1 MEKRQRIFRII
12 LIILLAV
19 CGIWIAISRLSVSE
33 GSCAVIKVDGR
44 IIRQLPLAEDT
55 VVMIDSKNNIS
66 LKVIVDKGS
75 IFVEHSDCPDKI
87 CEQKGRI
94 SKINEN
100 IICLPARTVIEI
112 QGWIEYIINI
122 PMVIPGIKLGLANI
136 VILFTLCTCSK
147 SDALYVLIGRLLLN
161 ALLFGNI
168 SSLMYSVCGG
178 LLSFA
183 VMCLAMEFIKLK
195 TTAASILGGISH
207 NIGQLTVACLM
218 MNTSAVWVYLPYLI
232 IGGTLAGM
240 LNGMMV
246 RKISALKIFQ
256 A

>member
-1 MEKRQRIFRII
+1 MSSYDFSKTKR
-12 LIILLAV
+12 LT
-19 CGIWIAISRLSVSE
+19 
-33 GSCAVIKVDGR
+33 K
-44 IIRQLPLAEDT
+44 
-55 VVMIDSKNNIS
+55 IS
-66 LKVIVDKGS
+66 LLIAS
-75 IFVEHSDCPDKI
+75 AFILS
-87 CEQKGRI
+87 
-94 SKINEN
+94 
-100 IICLPARTVIEI
+100 
-112 QGWIEYIINI
+112 WIEYIINI

-178 LLSFA
+178 L
-183 VMCLAMEFIKLK
+183 
-195 TTAASILGGISH
+195 
-207 NIGQLTVACLM
+207 GQLTVACLM

>member
-1 MEKRQRIFRII
+1 MSSYDFSKTKR
-12 LIILLAV
+12 LT
-19 CGIWIAISRLSVSE
+19 
-33 GSCAVIKVDGR
+33 K
-44 IIRQLPLAEDT
+44 
-55 VVMIDSKNNIS
+55 IS
-66 LKVIVDKGS
+66 LLIAS
-75 IFVEHSDCPDKI
+75 AFILS
-87 CEQKGRI
+87 
-94 SKINEN
+94 
-100 IICLPARTVIEI
+100 
-112 QGWIEYIINI
+112 WIEYIINI

-195 TTAASILGGISH
+195 TTSASILGGISH

>member
-1 MEKRQRIFRII
+1 M
-12 LIILLAV
+12 
-19 CGIWIAISRLSVSE
+19 
-33 GSCAVIKVDGR
+33 
-44 IIRQLPLAEDT
+44 
-55 VVMIDSKNNIS
+55 
-66 LKVIVDKGS
+66 
-75 IFVEHSDCPDKI
+75 
-87 CEQKGRI
+87 
-94 SKINEN
+94 
-100 IICLPARTVIEI
+100 
-112 QGWIEYIINI
+112 
-122 PMVIPGIKLGLANI
+122 
-136 VILFTLCTCSK
+136 
-147 SDALYVLIGRLLLN
+147 LIGRLLLN

-195 TTAASILGGISH
+195 TTSASILGGISH

-246 RKISALKIFQ
+246 RKIFGLLGIYTRFGNFWGTFEDFEKMTEMSLI
-256 A
+256 